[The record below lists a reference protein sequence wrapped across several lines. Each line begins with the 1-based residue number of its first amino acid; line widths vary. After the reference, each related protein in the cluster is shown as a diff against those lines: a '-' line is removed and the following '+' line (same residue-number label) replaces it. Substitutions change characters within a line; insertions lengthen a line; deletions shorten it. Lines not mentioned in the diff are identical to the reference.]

1 MSPIHYLKLSF
12 AEVFIFENFLI
23 SQILENVILQPEHN
37 QELSAILTTY
47 YTDKKLVYISN
58 RTFAYNVSPM
68 TYIETSK
75 IENIIG
81 MCIVTSELISQKTAV
96 FEGQFYTKSFY
107 VTGSMEDG
115 IIWAS
120 DLLREHG
127 VNI

>member
-1 MSPIHYLKLSF
+1 
-12 AEVFIFENFLI
+12 
-23 SQILENVILQPEHN
+23 
-37 QELSAILTTY
+37 
-47 YTDKKLVYISN
+47 
-58 RTFAYNVSPM
+58 M

>member
-75 IENIIG
+75 IKNIIG